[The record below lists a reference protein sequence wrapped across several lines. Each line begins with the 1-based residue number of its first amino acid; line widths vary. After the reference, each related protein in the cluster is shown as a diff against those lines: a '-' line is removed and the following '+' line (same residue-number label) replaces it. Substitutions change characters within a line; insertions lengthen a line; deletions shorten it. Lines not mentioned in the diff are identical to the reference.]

1 MELPSSLTSTLFKE
15 KAVFYFISEQV
26 NQEPHNFVV
35 IKNDNN
41 TFLFF
46 SCCTS
51 RHDTVYNHIKRNN
64 YDEATMT
71 SLDYNKHSFLKKPT
85 FINCN
90 TKIEYSY
97 SVFVDLYENGKIK
110 HKGSITDEEYENIV
124 KGILLSEEI
133 EEELKDKFR

>member
-15 KAVFYFISEQV
+15 KTVFYFTSEQV
-26 NQEPHNFVV
+26 NKEPHNFVI
-35 IKNDNN
+35 IKNYNN

-51 RHDTVYNHIKRNN
+51 QYNTVYNYIKRNN

-71 SLDYNKHSFLKKPT
+71 SLDYHKHSFLKKPT

-90 TKIEYSY
+90 SKIEYSY
-97 SVFVDLYENGKIK
+97 SEFVQLYEDGKIK
-110 HKGSITDEEYENIV
+110 YKGRISDEEYKSIV